1 METLR
6 GFLRHRN
13 AMDSPQQNGTSGF
26 QSLVVKRTKSWLD
39 PLAVFT
45 AVFLTLFFY
54 VYEVFY
60 VMPQLLGNFGQ
71 TVHFVVATWLAYNIL
86 GNLRICTK
94 TKNSVDTLPSELLKP
109 RKGEEHLWHFCDKCH
124 RTVPPRSW
132 HCKICNVC
140 ILKRDHHCNFVGNCV
155 GHNNQRYFIW
165 FSFYATIGS
174 GLALFDNALFA
185 FKHHVEVINIF
196 SVNNLLIR
204 EYYSPGASSDFG
216 LQCLLRFVF
225 WINICA
231 VLFPGVLFFTQIS
244 MVRTNSVMFNT
255 SDRTYDMGLERNC
268 TQVFGRRR
276 FWTFLSPNIKSPLP
290 HDGTRWQSKPTI

>member
-1 METLR
+1 
-6 GFLRHRN
+6 
-13 AMDSPQQNGTSGF
+13 MDSPQQNGTSGF

-216 LQCLLRFVF
+216 LQCLL
-225 WINICA
+225 
-231 VLFPGVLFFTQIS
+231 S
-244 MVRTNSVMFNT
+244 
-255 SDRTYDMGLERNC
+255 
-268 TQVFGRRR
+268 RRR
-276 FWTFLSPNIKSPLP
+276 LQTRLTINQNWLKNEQKHFEEHSEQLPPGQKHESPGPLRNGIVNTFWPIGEGGVSPSAAFVPAIAYC
-290 HDGTRWQSKPTI
+290 DGHI